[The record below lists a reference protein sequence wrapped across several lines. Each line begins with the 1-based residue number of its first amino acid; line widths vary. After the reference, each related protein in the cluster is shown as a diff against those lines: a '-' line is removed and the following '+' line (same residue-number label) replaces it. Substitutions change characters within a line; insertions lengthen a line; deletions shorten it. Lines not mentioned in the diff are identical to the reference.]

1 MSYDLLRFSLCSLIC
16 IFLFFIRREKQVG
29 WCRRR
34 GVGDRGDGEYEGY
47 WLLLIIYIDRKTGR
61 KTKEL
66 KSWMSNTSFSM
77 KNDLIEWIE
86 WKTKYQFI
94 LIIYES
100 ISIVKD
106 DILLLFLYYSIWF
119 TIEKKRRIIW

>member
-1 MSYDLLRFSLCSLIC
+1 MGNMR
-16 IFLFFIRREKQVG
+16 V
-29 WCRRR
+29 
-34 GVGDRGDGEYEGY
+34 
-47 WLLLIIYIDRKTGR
+47 LIIAYYYLYIDRKTGR

-77 KNDLIEWIE
+77 KNGLKEWIE

-100 ISIVKD
+100 VSIVID
-106 DILLLFLYYSIWF
+106 DILLLFLYYSIRF
-119 TIEKKRRIIW
+119 TIEKKRRIM

>member
-1 MSYDLLRFSLCSLIC
+1 
-16 IFLFFIRREKQVG
+16 
-29 WCRRR
+29 
-34 GVGDRGDGEYEGY
+34 
-47 WLLLIIYIDRKTGR
+47 
-61 KTKEL
+61 
-66 KSWMSNTSFSM
+66 M
-77 KNDLIEWIE
+77 KNGLKEWIE

-100 ISIVKD
+100 ISIVKE

>member
-1 MSYDLLRFSLCSLIC
+1 MM
-16 IFLFFIRREKQVG
+16 REVFTL
-29 WCRRR
+29 
-34 GVGDRGDGEYEGY
+34 RGDGEYEGY

-77 KNDLIEWIE
+77 KNGLKEWIE

-94 LIIYES
+94 LIIYKS
-100 ISIVKD
+100 ISIVKE

-119 TIEKKRRIIW
+119 TIENKRRFIW

>member
-1 MSYDLLRFSLCSLIC
+1 MGNMR
-16 IFLFFIRREKQVG
+16 V
-29 WCRRR
+29 
-34 GVGDRGDGEYEGY
+34 
-47 WLLLIIYIDRKTGR
+47 LIIAYYYLYIDRKTGR

-66 KSWMSNTSFSM
+66 SNTSFSM
-77 KNDLIEWIE
+77 KNGLIEWIE

-100 ISIVKD
+100 VSIVID
-106 DILLLFLYYSIWF
+106 DILLLFLYYSIRF

>member
-1 MSYDLLRFSLCSLIC
+1 
-16 IFLFFIRREKQVG
+16 
-29 WCRRR
+29 
-34 GVGDRGDGEYEGY
+34 
-47 WLLLIIYIDRKTGR
+47 
-61 KTKEL
+61 
-66 KSWMSNTSFSM
+66 MSNTSFSM
-77 KNDLIEWIE
+77 KNGLKEWIE